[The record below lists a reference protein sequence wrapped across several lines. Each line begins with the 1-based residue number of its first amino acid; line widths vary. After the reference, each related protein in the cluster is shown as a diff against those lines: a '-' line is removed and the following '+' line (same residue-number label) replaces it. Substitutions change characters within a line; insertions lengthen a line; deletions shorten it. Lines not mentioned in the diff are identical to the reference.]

1 VDWVDLLIVG
11 VIAWITFRAFSNGLI
26 REAITLIA
34 LLLGIVLAGA
44 FYRQLSADIA
54 FLIEN
59 ERARN
64 LVAFLALLGGM
75 VILGQ
80 LLSIIL
86 QRAASLL
93 MLGPLDHIGGA
104 AFGFVKALLLVQ
116 VLLFVVAVYPP
127 AHGVAAAVD
136 DSKLAPLFLRD
147 VPGVDLALP
156 GEFQNALDQ
165 LRQFRSMN
173 SAIAPGLAPAR

>member
-1 VDWVDLLIVG
+1 MVHTIREGRKRTDAVDWVDLLIVG

-34 LLLGIVLAGA
+34 LLLGIVVAGA

-54 FLIEN
+54 FLIDN

-93 MLGPLDHIGGA
+93 MLGPLDHI
-104 AFGFVKALLLVQ
+104 
-116 VLLFVVAVYPP
+116 
-127 AHGVAAAVD
+127 
-136 DSKLAPLFLRD
+136 
-147 VPGVDLALP
+147 
-156 GEFQNALDQ
+156 
-165 LRQFRSMN
+165 
-173 SAIAPGLAPAR
+173 